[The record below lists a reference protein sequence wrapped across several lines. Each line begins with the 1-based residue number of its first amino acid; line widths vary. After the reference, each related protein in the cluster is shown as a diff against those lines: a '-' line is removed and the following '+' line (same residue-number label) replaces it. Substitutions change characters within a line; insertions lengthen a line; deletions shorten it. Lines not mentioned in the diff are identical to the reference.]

1 MGYNECSP
9 VVLAATISALM
20 PGAYALLAIAQAKI
34 PVAHNSTKHPA
45 VQCWSHITPP
55 RRCHFFTPIRCS
67 KKKKKKNHYPSIR
80 DIRPTPAVH
89 CRSHVAC
96 FASPSYPLVVWHSTV
111 TTLRSPPTLRSPLY
125 VITTRRHRRALLPR

>member
-67 KKKKKKNHYPSIR
+67 KKKKKKITILLSEIY
-80 DIRPTPAVH
+80 DRP
-89 CRSHVAC
+89 
-96 FASPSYPLVVWHSTV
+96 
-111 TTLRSPPTLRSPLY
+111 
-125 VITTRRHRRALLPR
+125 LLCIVGLT